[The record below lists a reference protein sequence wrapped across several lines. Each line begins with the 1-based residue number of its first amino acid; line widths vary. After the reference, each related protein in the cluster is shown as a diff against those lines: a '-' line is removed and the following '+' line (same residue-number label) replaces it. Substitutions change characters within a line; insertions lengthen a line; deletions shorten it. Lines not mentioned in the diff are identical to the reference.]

1 MTEILRSLLQILFGL
16 VVLKA
21 ISIIA
26 IPKRMRVLFA
36 KVFKGLIDLICYPVE
51 ELLSYLFNTLKEVIK
66 ARKIESETVA
76 EVVATSSEPTKEDEV
91 VAMESEAYRT
101 VNVPNLSKDNLEH
114 NYFVLRVDNE
124 K

>member
-101 VNVPNLSKDNLEH
+101 VNVSNLSKDNLDH

-124 K
+124 E

>member
-101 VNVPNLSKDNLEH
+101 VNVSNLSKDNLEH

-124 K
+124 E

>member
-51 ELLSYLFNTLKEVIK
+51 ELFSYLFNILKEVIK

-91 VAMESEAYRT
+91 VAMESESYRT
-101 VNVPNLSKDNLEH
+101 VNVPNFSKDNLEH

-124 K
+124 E

>member
-124 K
+124 E